1 MKKIIRVLGV
11 TLSLVVLA
19 SCSTNEGDGSP
30 DTTLNVSNLKGTYKY
45 TGMSVE
51 KAVDLNGDGVFNND
65 LSKENYKECLYD
77 NTIEITDTQY
87 TFQMKG
93 AQCDPSE
100 TNLVFTY
107 TLDKT
112 AEKISLF
119 ENGQPA
125 GEIKNVKY
133 NNFAG
138 VKTYEYRVYNNIL
151 KQDIVYGMEAI

>member
-1 MKKIIRVLGV
+1 MKKIVRILGV
-11 TLSLVVLA
+11 TLTLLVLA
-19 SCSTNEGDGSP
+19 SCSKDEGDGSP
-30 DTTLNVSNLKGTYKY
+30 DTTLSVSNLKGTYKY

-51 KAVDLNGDGVFNND
+51 NDVDLNGDGFKNND
-65 LSKENYKECLYD
+65 LSKEKYKECSFD
-77 NTIEITDTQY
+77 NTIEITETQY

-93 AQCDPSE
+93 VQCDPSE

-112 AEKISLF
+112 AEKIYLF

-138 VKTYEYRVYNNIL
+138 VKTYEYRVYNNTL
-151 KQDIVYGMEAI
+151 KQDIVYGMVAI